1 MKVTRVAFALFVSLT
16 MVACSSIEG
25 LVAPTSQYKD
35 VLNGRE
41 TAMSGLSQASACCKD
56 YSALPYATLNGGD
69 EKWIAIDGQSPVFN
83 FNEGKS
89 YFAGFKLPQN
99 SGDLKITVSAQ
110 IDNTLFFPSVVL
122 LDSQFRVTRVIDNKV
137 FVYKEAQMLEG
148 NRIEG
153 VFTIDRTYVGNPNN
167 ESYLVIYTPEN
178 KLAETTTIMSEE
190 KLMARSTAVVAPI
203 QKDPQIPH
211 SPWGLLKLTVE
222 DLSGSS
228 GKDNVYKPVYQ
239 DAIDANA
246 PKVDKTPNK
255 LVIAP
260 ASPVAQSGTTTA
272 VAASTTVAAAAVVA
286 PQAAPAT
293 TSVSPS
299 SATMLPETESLYN
312 QLIQKAVASGDIEKA
327 MTLTNE
333 AERAGSRSAKQT
345 FVNAVKAGKK

>member
-1 MKVTRVAFALFVSLT
+1 MKLPYVIYSLLFVLL
-16 MVACSSIEG
+16 VGCSTLG
-25 LVAPTSQYKD
+25 QYVVPTDSD
-35 VLNGRE
+35 VLGNRDE
-41 TAMSGLSQASACCKD
+41 AVAALHAKNVCCKSFQD
-56 YSALPYATLNGGD
+56 ITYQDISVSNATLV
-69 EKWIAIDGQSPVFN
+69 KIDDSAFVFE
-83 FNEGKS
+83 FPEGKS
-89 YFAGFKLPQN
+89 YFSAYKLPAN
-99 SGDLKITVSAQ
+99 SGDLKITVEAE
-110 IDNTLFFPSVVL
+110 IGATVFFPKVL
-122 LDSQFRVTRVIDNKV
+122 LMDSKFRKTRVISDNI
-137 FVYKEAQMLEG
+137 FVYKSAKFLDPDRVEAT
-148 NRIEG
+148 
-153 VFTIDRTYVGNPNN
+153 FTIDRAQIGNPNN
-167 ESYLVIYTPEN
+167 ELYMVVFSAEN
-178 KLAETTTIMSEE
+178 ELNKHIQITHPANLQAEALKVE
-190 KLMARSTAVVAPI
+190 KPGV
-203 QKDPQIPH
+203 KDPIIPY
-211 SPWGLLKLTVE
+211 SPWGLVKITIE
-222 DLSGSS
+222 DLSGAA
-228 GKDNVYKPVYQ
+228 GKDNLYKPVYQ

-345 FVNAVKAGKK
+345 FVNAVKTGQK